1 MERLNL
7 CECHSF
13 RKLQDLVH
21 PYRSMRHSHEF
32 QRVESIEHTSG
43 QGSQLVVFKIP
54 GCGGGSK
61 KTAIQPKVS
70 LADIVSAFGYSRF
83 EFSGDCCLT

>member
-1 MERLNL
+1 
-7 CECHSF
+7 
-13 RKLQDLVH
+13 
-21 PYRSMRHSHEF
+21 MRHSHEF

-54 GCGGGSK
+54 GCGGGRK

-70 LADIVSAFGYSRF
+70 LAGIVSAFGYSRF